1 METQKRKIEWIV
13 SLKKFATGAWG
24 FGTYFALLIGAGW
37 LAVAT
42 GGQNAWQI
50 AFGAVS
56 FTTTVN
62 FIGFMAIEHTSNRR

>member
-1 METQKRKIEWIV
+1 METQKRKIDWIV
-13 SLKKFATGAWG
+13 SLKKFATGTWG
-24 FGTYFALLIGAGW
+24 IGTYIALLMGAAW
-37 LAVAT
+37 LAVAM

-62 FIGFMAIEHTSNRR
+62 FIGFMAIEHASNRR